1 MSKLIER
8 NACNQKEDLF
18 NVVLKILLFHL
29 IRHDMI
35 YYITKCLYNFKK
47 YFICYFNS
55 YCGIMRFNVLSAS
68 VCFFLL
74 HQYCQAQ

>member
-18 NVVLKILLFHL
+18 NVVLKISLFHL
-29 IRHDMI
+29 IRYDMI

-47 YFICYFNS
+47 ILYMLFQQ
-55 YCGIMRFNVLSAS
+55 
-68 VCFFLL
+68 LL
-74 HQYCQAQ
+74 WNNAI